1 MPVPLLKA
9 LNSKIENSSDQISAH
24 VFFLPNL
31 KSQVSDLEY
40 IDSTLTKWDD
50 LRNDL
55 NLILSQAG
63 KGTFGISIGIMEI
76 RNVVPTLKPI
86 DSFFSTEKSYEQGS
100 RMMIIIVSSL
110 EHRICS
116 LLFKTFLIS
125 CFRDLSS
132 SRRTGFS

>member
-76 RNVVPTLKPI
+76 RNVVPVLQPI
-86 DSFFSTEKSYEQGS
+86 DSFFSTENSYEQGS

-110 EHRICS
+110 EQRICS
-116 LLFKTFLIS
+116 LFLKR
-125 CFRDLSS
+125 F
-132 SRRTGFS
+132 